1 MVFKAVEQIN
11 RSCEM
16 SLELWISG
24 GWDSILGN
32 YSYGKVT
39 VSVFPKYLLL
49 LTV

>member
-1 MVFKAVEQIN
+1 
-11 RSCEM
+11 M

-24 GWDSILGN
+24 GWDSVLDN

-49 LTV
+49 VTV